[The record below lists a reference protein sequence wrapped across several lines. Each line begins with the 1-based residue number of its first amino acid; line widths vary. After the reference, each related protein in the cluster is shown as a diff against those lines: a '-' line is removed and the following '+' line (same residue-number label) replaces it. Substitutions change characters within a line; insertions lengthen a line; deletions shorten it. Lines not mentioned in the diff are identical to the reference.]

1 MAEDRRRHRKGGE
14 QLGVT
19 RHADRRIR
27 ERVGVPRSAARKLAV
42 KAKTQGVE
50 RRDTSG
56 SLRRYLDYVF
66 YYNDNSDAIYVWAEK
81 VYIFADEALVT
92 VLNLPTRYKNAAN
105 ALGRKT

>member
-1 MAEDRRRHRKGGE
+1 M
-14 QLGVT
+14 T

-27 ERVGVPRSAARKLAV
+27 ERVGVPRSAAKKLAV

-56 SLRRYLDYVF
+56 SLRRYLDYLF

-92 VLNLPTRYKNAAN
+92 VLNLPTRYRNTAN